1 MPSKTNLIVPFLYSR
16 PVIMGIL
23 NVTPDSFSDGGQYA
37 SLDKALWQAEAMLTQ
52 GADIIDIGGE
62 STRPHAKPVS
72 EEEEINRV
80 MPVLERIKQEF
91 DALVSIDTSS
101 PKLMRLASTQGADML
116 NDVRA
121 LSREGAL
128 EAAAQTGLPVCLMH
142 MQGEPQSMQNQPQY
156 HNIVDELLAFFRQQI
171 SQATQAGIA
180 PNKLLIDPGFG
191 FGKTV
196 QHNYQLLNQLA
207 RFSELNCPIL
217 VGLSRKSMLGA
228 VLDVPVNERLI
239 GSVAAAL
246 LAVSKGANIV
256 RVHDVKA
263 TKQALDIF
271 NMTLKEGQYE

>member
-23 NVTPDSFSDGGQYA
+23 NVTPDSFSDGGRYQHI
-37 SLDKALWQAEAMLTQ
+37 DNALTQVANMLEQ

-101 PKLMRLASTQGADML
+101 PELMRLASTQGADML

-156 HNIVDELLAFFRQQI
+156 HNIVDELLAFFHQQI

-207 RFSELNCPIL
+207 RFTELNCPIL

>member
-207 RFSELNCPIL
+207 RFTELNCPIL